1 MNLRVSTQQEAYYDR
16 FTFEVQHFFLW
27 TFPYIQYII
36 VSSDVTYVSRIYST
50 LERRTMV
57 FMYKWEWINLIRI
70 RNHHAIMLIL
80 KDNELATLSGSPS
93 PYADS
98 MKP

>member
-27 TFPYIQYII
+27 TFPYVQHII
-36 VSSDVTYVSRIYST
+36 VFSDVTYVSRINST
-50 LERRTMV
+50 QETQTGM
-57 FMYKWEWINLIRI
+57 FMYKWKWINLIRI
-70 RNHHAIMLIL
+70 CNHHAMLVL
-80 KDNELATLSGSPS
+80 KDNELPTPSGTLP